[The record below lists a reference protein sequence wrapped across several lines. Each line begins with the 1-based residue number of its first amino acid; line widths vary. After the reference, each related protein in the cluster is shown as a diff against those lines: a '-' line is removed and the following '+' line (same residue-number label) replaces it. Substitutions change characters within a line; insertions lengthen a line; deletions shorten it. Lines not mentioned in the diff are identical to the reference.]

1 MITLT
6 INSRYFDIL
15 SIHCILLVLSDMDAR
30 PWDFQAEEYALRS
43 CVDRFN
49 NRRYV
54 NDGFDPDFKPVD
66 NNLQSI
72 LGEELELTMEFKMN
86 YEKWLEKEVHGTQ
99 INWELVLRH

>member
-1 MITLT
+1 MHQLHSTVYM
-6 INSRYFDIL
+6 S
-15 SIHCILLVLSDMDAR
+15 SVDMDAR

-54 NDGFDPDFKPVD
+54 NDGYDAEFKPVD

-72 LGEELELTMEFKMN
+72 LGDDVHLTMEFQLN
-86 YEKWLEKEVHGTQ
+86 YEKWLEREVYDTQ
-99 INWELVLRH
+99 INWDLLLQNR

>member
-1 MITLT
+1 MI
-6 INSRYFDIL
+6 INC
-15 SIHCILLVLSDMDAR
+15 CIEITGTGFCNIVLIVDMDAR

-54 NDGFDPDFKPVD
+54 NEGYDPEFKPVD

-72 LGEELELTMEFKMN
+72 LGEEVPLTIEFKMN
-86 YEKWLEKEVHGTQ
+86 YSKWLEREVHGLQT
-99 INWELVLRH
+99 NWDLVLRN